1 MGDFLIYE
9 RTKALLRQHKGMEAP
24 VELHSRSESLDTY
37 LDRVNATKAVI
48 ICGGPGT
55 MSNMYPGT
63 YPLATNLDDIKVPI
77 IILGSGWYGIPGDD
91 ATIAQYS
98 FTATAMGLFE
108 RIRCQGHMISVRDY
122 LTEHVLQNSGITNV
136 VMTGCPS
143 WYDLQHLDANFEAPD
158 SIRTVVFTPPAQ
170 GIFRHQAVDVME
182 MLRGLFPDARLICSF
197 HRGIEPDEQTPQ
209 KEAQWMGELAQAARD
224 RGFEVIDASYGL
236 ENVGFY
242 DDCDLHV
249 GYRVHGHIHFLGQRK
264 PSFLIHED
272 GRGRGASEALGLPGI
287 QGWVRTVA
295 GKAAAKTKQ
304 PQFSAFLDKRD
315 MAIHGRQSVAGEVE
329 RYIKEEMESG
339 FARFSGLS
347 QTIRQ
352 HYRSMVGFLETIP

>member
-9 RTKALLRQHKGMEAP
+9 RTKALLRLHKGMEAP

-37 LDRVNATKAVI
+37 LDQVNATKAVI

-55 MSNMYPGT
+55 MRNMYPGT

-77 IILGSGWYGIPGDD
+77 IILGSGWYGVPGDD
-91 ATIAQYS
+91 ATIARYG

-122 LTEHVLQNSGITNV
+122 LTKRVLQNSGIANV
-136 VMTGCPS
+136 VMTGCPA
-143 WYDLQHLDANFEAPD
+143 WYDLDHLDADFDVPD
-158 SIRTVVFTPPAQ
+158 PVRTVVFTPPAK
-170 GIFRHQAVDVME
+170 GIYRHQAVDVME
-182 MLRGLFPDARLICSF
+182 MMPGLFPDARLICSF
-197 HRGIEPDEQTPQ
+197 HRGIEQDEQTPQ
-209 KEAQWMGELAQAARD
+209 REAQWMGELGQAARD

-295 GKAAAKTKQ
+295 GKAAAKAKQ
-304 PQFSAFLDKRD
+304 PQFSAFLEKRD
-315 MAIHGRQSVAGEVE
+315 MVIHGRQSVAGEVE
-329 RYIKEEMESG
+329 RYIREEMESG
-339 FARFSGLS
+339 FARFRGLS
-347 QTIRQ
+347 QTLRQ
-352 HYRSMVGFLETIP
+352 HYCSMVRFLETIP